1 MDSVNNEH
9 LKDGAEQS
17 QKKREENSVA
27 LGLYNEYKNKCD
39 ELQLELAKL
48 QKEKAE
54 QEALLCAAQQKS
66 RAQLELIREST
77 QQVLYTCEMLAR
89 FRSFK
94 ILHLLYRIKLQ
105 LIKGTAQDR
114 KEFFRWLLGRSSHK
128 NQAPAT
134 RKYNPIFQV
143 ISPLQQI
150 RDSVICYLS
159 ELNSD
164 TVSVDVP
171 RVDNDSEVVAEVR
184 RNTDFLQKPYRKYD
198 VIVFSIIDYDFRYQ
212 RPQQIADHYVRQGH
226 RVFYVNA
233 NFKADEG
240 IQVSKRGE
248 LYLVTLNSTKN
259 SAIYSL
265 NDPAECAKMCAQ
277 LDQVM
282 EDNGIRDALMIA
294 DYPTWVK
301 EIEYLKGRY
310 GFSLITDYMD
320 DFTGFV
326 TTCEPFVKDNC
337 ISLLKRSDAVVAS
350 SQYLVDVVSE
360 YNSNVTAIRNGTEFD
375 HFYKAYGV
383 SHKKDRKVIGYY
395 GAIAEWFDFGKV
407 EYLAK
412 KFPECDIVLIGSVTN
427 EKVQAC
433 KLPNVKKLG
442 EMPYAKLP
450 EYLCDFDV
458 CLIPFDTSTN
468 LIKATNPVKF
478 YEYLSAGKKIVATEI
493 PELEPFKDEFVYLT
507 NDDEQFAEYVRA
519 CLDGTDNLADPESC
533 FRFAK
538 DNDWEHR
545 VNAFEEVATSLF
557 PKVSI
562 VVLCYNQLDYTKQ
575 CVDSILR
582 ETAYPNYELIL
593 VDNCSKDDT
602 ANYLRGVV
610 SEDERIKIVLNT
622 TNRGFAGGNNDGIAV
637 SDGEYI
643 VLLNNDTIVTRGW
656 LTAMVKRFR
665 SSSKV
670 GVVGAVTNSIG
681 NEAQIPVTYQDV
693 ADMPAFAYDYTA
705 RHMGE
710 NYKHDGVLAMFCV
723 MFSRKLTEEIG
734 LLDENYGVGM
744 FEDDDYSVAAE
755 RAGYELIL
763 PEDVFIHHFGSVS
776 FKKLQDATYRK
787 IFEANKAYFENK
799 WNKKWQMHHYR

>member
-1 MDSVNNEH
+1 MKKESEQVKQEHNEAAI
-9 LKDGAEQS
+9 LLS
-17 QKKREENSVA
+17 
-27 LGLYNEYKNKCD
+27 NEYKRKCEELEQELQKLRKENREQAD
-39 ELQLELAKL
+39 ELAGLKQKSSSQLELL
-48 QKEKAE
+48 
-54 QEALLCAAQQKS
+54 
-66 RAQLELIREST
+66 REST
-77 QQVLYTCEMLAR
+77 QLVIYTCEALSR
-89 FRSFK
+89 RKVFK
-94 ILHLLYRIKLQ
+94 LLHLINSIKLQ
-105 LIKGTAQDR
+105 LIKGSMAEKKQFI
-114 KEFFRWLLGRSSHK
+114 KWVLGRFISRYRTPSV
-128 NQAPAT
+128 
-134 RKYNPIFQV
+134 RKHNPMFQV
-143 ISPLQQI
+143 IEPLQKI
-150 RDSVICYLS
+150 RDSIICYL
-159 ELNSD
+159 
-164 TVSVDVP
+164 
-171 RVDNDSEVVAEVR
+171 NDRTDAPVEAAQDGQEGKIL
-184 RNTDFLQKPYRKYD
+184 RNTEFLNKPYQKYD

-240 IQVSKRGE
+240 IQVSRRGD
-248 LYLVTLNSTKN
+248 LHLVTLNSTQN

-265 NDPAECAKMCAQ
+265 NDPRECARICGQM
-277 LDQVM
+277 DQVI

-294 DYPTWVK
+294 DYPTWVNVIDYTK
-301 EIEYLKGRY
+301 RKY
-310 GFSLITDYMD
+310 GFPLVTDYMD

-326 TTCEPFVKDNC
+326 TTCESFVKDNC
-337 ISLLKRSDAVVAS
+337 ISMLKLSDAVVAS

-360 YNSNVTAIRNGTEFD
+360 YNDNVTPIRNGTEFE

-383 SHKKDRKVIGYY
+383 SNKKERKVIGYY
-395 GAIAEWFDFGKV
+395 GAIAEWFDFDKV
-407 EYLAK
+407 KYLAK
-412 KFPECDIVLIGSVTN
+412 EFPECDIVLIGNVTN
-427 EKVQAC
+427 EKVKAC

-507 NDDEQFAEYVRA
+507 NDDKQFAAYVRA
-519 CLDGTDNLADPESC
+519 CLEGTDGLAEPERC
-533 FRFAK
+533 FQFAK
-538 DNDWEHR
+538 NNDWEHR

-557 PKVSI
+557 PKVSV

-593 VDNCSKDDT
+593 VDNCSSDDT
-602 ANYLRGVV
+602 AVYLKEMAEKEKRV
-610 SEDERIKIVLNT
+610 KIVLNT
-622 TNRGFAGGNNDGIAV
+622 TNRGFAGGNNDGIQV

-643 VLLNNDTIVTRGW
+643 VLLNNDTVVTRGW
-656 LTAMVKRFR
+656 MTGMVKRFLN
-665 SSSKV
+665 SDKV
-670 GVVGAVTNSIG
+670 GMVGAVTNSIG
-681 NEAQIPVTYQDV
+681 NEAQIPVTYQDI

-710 NYKHDGVLAMFCV
+710 NFIHDGVLAMFCV

-734 LLDENYGVGM
+734 LLDENYGIGM
-744 FEDDDYSVAAE
+744 FEDDDYSVATQN
-755 RAGYELIL
+755 AGYDLIL

-776 FKKLQDATYRK
+776 FKKLQNATYRK
-787 IFEANKAYFENK
+787 VFETNKAYFEKK
-799 WNKKWQMHHYR
+799 WNREWHMHHYR